1 MVGGWVVGWVINNV
15 KYTKRGHDFTYNIMF
30 VFLYKKYLL
39 PSAKLIHRIM
49 NITTEKRIYQC
60 SYLSK
65 FVDPKRYY
73 AVPYTI
79 KQDGTRVNEPSYL
92 IGADLTENQIAILF
106 S

>member
-1 MVGGWVVGWVINNV
+1 MEITLNYTDEAGNV
-15 KYTKRGHDFTYNIMF
+15 Q
-30 VFLYKKYLL
+30 
-39 PSAKLIHRIM
+39 
-49 NITTEKRIYQC
+49 QC
-60 SYLSK
+60 AVMRSYLSK

-106 S
+106 SEMLL